1 MAFHIKKPSIMNS
14 QITVYYKGS
23 NRWSDLYSE
32 RLVFDENPSSLLENP
47 DGKNGGFRNAI
58 VVSE

>member
-1 MAFHIKKPSIMNS
+1 MNS

-47 DGKNGGFRNAI
+47 DGKNGGFKNAI